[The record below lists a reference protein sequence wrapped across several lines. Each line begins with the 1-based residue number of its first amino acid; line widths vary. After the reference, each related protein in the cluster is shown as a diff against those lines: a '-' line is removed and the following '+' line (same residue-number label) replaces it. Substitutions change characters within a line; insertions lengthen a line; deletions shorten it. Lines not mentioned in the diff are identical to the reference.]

1 MKEMNTYYK
10 QGLEE
15 DLKGK
20 YKEAIDFYCKSI
32 ENEELELDAYLN
44 LIGILIEV
52 SLDFG
57 VSSDLI
63 NKGIYT
69 QDELNTWYEYL
80 GLILKKAEISFDSNE
95 IVFWKY
101 YKENYFTGIDREKIM
116 EIIKKDD
123 LNLVPYFQLYIDD
136 LVNGN
141 EVLLYI
147 HKIEELKILLLER
160 QTIKNRY
167 IRSLIESS
175 ENQRKNLV

>member
-1 MKEMNTYYK
+1 MGTYYK

-15 DLKGK
+15 DIKGN
-20 YKEAIDFYCKSI
+20 YKEAIDLYFKSV
-32 ENEELELDAYLN
+32 EAEELELDAYLN
-44 LIGILIEV
+44 LIGILIEA

-63 NKGIYT
+63 NKGVYT
-69 QDELNTWYEYL
+69 QDELNALYESL

-95 IVFWKY
+95 VVFWKY
-101 YKENYFTGIDREKIM
+101 YKENYFTGIDIDKIK

-141 EVLLYI
+141 EVLLYT
-147 HKIEELKILLLER
+147 HKIKELKIYLLER

-167 IRSLIESS
+167 ILSLIESA
-175 ENQRKNLV
+175 ENQRKNLI